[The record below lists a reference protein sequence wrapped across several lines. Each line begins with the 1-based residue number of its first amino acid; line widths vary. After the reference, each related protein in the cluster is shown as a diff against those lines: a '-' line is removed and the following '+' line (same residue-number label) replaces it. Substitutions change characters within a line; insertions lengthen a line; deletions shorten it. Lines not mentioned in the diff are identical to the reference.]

1 MIYTLTRTKIYYAKT
16 QNILKNLNM
25 VVFVYYHF
33 KSNTY
38 RRKLNMILRNYF
50 FIWCLDLLFC
60 ITVLRCIHAVLH
72 PCKRLQS
79 TLICMIIN
87 TLEDIVVIFALKSSN
102 FHFKLLGFFKACIKC
117 RLIHK
122 SIQDN
127 YCFKIE
133 EFLDL

>member
-1 MIYTLTRTKIYYAKT
+1 MFRSAILHNSSSVHACSVAPLLEITKYI
-16 QNILKNLNM
+16 NM
-25 VVFVYYHF
+25 HDY
-33 KSNTY
+33 
-38 RRKLNMILRNYF
+38 
-50 FIWCLDLLFC
+50 
-60 ITVLRCIHAVLH
+60 
-72 PCKRLQS
+72 
-79 TLICMIIN
+79 IN

>member
-1 MIYTLTRTKIYYAKT
+1 MIYTLSRTKIYYAKT

-33 KSNTY
+33 KSNTC
-38 RRKLNMILRNYF
+38 RRKLYKYDFKKLFLHLMFRSAILHNSSS
-50 FIWCLDLLFC
+50 
-60 ITVLRCIHAVLH
+60 VH
-72 PCKRLQS
+72 PCSVAPLLEITKY
-79 TLICMIIN
+79 IKCMIIN
-87 TLEDIVVIFALKSSN
+87 TLEDIVVIFKSSN